1 MHWQPPVAQLA
12 SAYTRLQAG
21 GNGVATFFISYNSA
35 DAEIAGKVATALEAA
50 GQRVRFAGWEVVV
63 GTNIAIWMN
72 EALED
77 SDRLVAIV
85 SPDYL
90 KPGAVYSAAERVAVL
105 WTDIDGRK
113 AAVVPLVVR
122 PAEMPK
128 LFGAISR
135 YDLANGSIDRFVAEV
150 LRQPRLPGG
159 EVGSTGPPKRQTH
172 FVNIPPGRAVVGRD
186 GDVAALREKLMA
198 SSGGSVSLVNS
209 GAVLR
214 GQGGLGKSTLAR
226 RFAEVHGGEYDGV
239 LWVEALTRQAI
250 IEGLVA
256 LCGHVGLDV
265 PDTPQLQH
273 ARAALA
279 RIAQSGQRWLFIY
292 DNVETYAD
300 LKEVLPPPGAHL
312 IVTTRQGEGWPGFD
326 VMPLDRLS
334 ADSEDAPAVTL
345 LMREAGRTDGADE
358 ARALAGDLGG
368 LPLAL
373 VVAGALIR
381 STGESFS
388 AYRERLA
395 EILSHTPD
403 NEDYPT
409 SVLGAVQISYE
420 QLPEDARRVADLC
433 AWWAAEGLEPALF
446 TDAPDGWDW
455 NDRSEDFPEAIQ
467 SLVRDGARVRAAFAA
482 LTGRSLLERGEG
494 VWSMHRMTAAA
505 LRHLQKDREDG
516 ATAKAAAEL
525 LAAVYP
531 SDPNVS
537 ATWGACAP
545 LTPHIR
551 ALWASGAAPET
562 AAQQYLFNQA
572 AVYLDRIADFSG
584 SLDMARASFTLKQ
597 KRLPEEHRDM
607 ALGLATL
614 GMALMPAGELGQA
627 ETHLA
632 RAVELD
638 EAHRPDTV
646 ELATRYNQH
655 GSVLYGLAQ
664 AGDLT
669 ALRRS
674 LKRRQQA
681 LALFRRLSGR
691 TSEDTAQ
698 ALNNLATVRARQG
711 RTAAAARLSQA
722 ALAIRREA
730 LDPGDARLGYSLMN
744 TGAYWLT
751 SGSAN
756 RAEALLREALE
767 LRQKVFAA
775 QPQHP
780 DTRAAAD
787 WLISCL
793 LVLARAGDDAE
804 ARRAE
809 ARALCAQYGF
819 DFDQEIEHAKQ
830 YPRTPP
836 EA

>member
-1 MHWQPPVAQLA
+1 
-12 SAYTRLQAG
+12 
-21 GNGVATFFISYNSA
+21 
-35 DAEIAGKVATALEAA
+35 
-50 GQRVRFAGWEVVV
+50 VVV

-128 LFGAISR
+128 LFGAINR

-226 RFAEVHGGEYDGV
+226 RYAEVHGGEYDGV

-358 ARALAGDLGG
+358 ARALAEDLGG

-420 QLPEDARRVADLC
+420 QLPEDARLVADLC
-433 AWWAAEGLEPALF
+433 AWWAAEGLEPALL

-455 NDRSEDFPEAIQ
+455 EDRAEDIPEAIQ

-505 LRHLQKDREDG
+505 LRHLQQDGKDG
-516 ATAKAAAEL
+516 ATAKAAAAL

-531 SDPNVS
+531 GGTARNVNNS
-537 ATWGACAP
+537 AEWPLCAR
-545 LTPHIR
+545 LTPHVR

-562 AAQQYLFNQA
+562 EAVDYLFNQA
-572 AVYLDRIADFSG
+572 AIYLDKIADYSG
-584 SLDMARASFTLKQ
+584 GLDMVRASFTLIK
-597 KRLPEEHRDM
+597 KRLPEEHRNM
-607 ALGLATL
+607 ALGLGTL
-614 GMALMPAGELGQA
+614 GVALMRAGELDEA
-627 ETHLA
+627 EEHLA
-632 RAVELD
+632 RAVKLD

-646 ELATRYNQH
+646 RLANRYDQH
-655 GSVLYGLAQ
+655 GAVFGKLAQ
-664 AGDLT
+664 AGDAT
-669 ALRRS
+669 ALPRA
-674 LKRRQQA
+674 LKRHQQA
-681 LALFRRLSGR
+681 LALFRQLSGR
-691 TSEDTAQ
+691 TSDDTAQ
-698 ALNNLATVRARQG
+698 ALNNLALVRARQG

-730 LDPGDARLGYSLMN
+730 LDPGDARLGTSLVN
-744 TGAYWLT
+744 TGSYWLK
-751 SGSAN
+751 SGSVH

-767 LRQKVFAA
+767 LRQKVFAE

-780 DTRAAAD
+780 ETRNAAS